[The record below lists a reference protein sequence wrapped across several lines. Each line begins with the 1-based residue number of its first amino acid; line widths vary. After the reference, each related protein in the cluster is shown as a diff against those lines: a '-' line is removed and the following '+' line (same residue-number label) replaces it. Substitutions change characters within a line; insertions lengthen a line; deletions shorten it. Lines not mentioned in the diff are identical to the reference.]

1 MLFLYNEKPISIFLR
16 ENEYKISVEFCN
28 IKMKMKPC
36 QFRLF
41 HRYLTGVS
49 EKINENTE
57 TVELFLVKDSLNVT
71 LSLKHYFQLNNAV
84 KTAMAKK
91 FGHGSEVFN

>member
-1 MLFLYNEKPISIFLR
+1 MLFFYDEKPISIFMR
-16 ENEYKISVEFCN
+16 ENEHKIRIEFCN

-41 HRYLTGVS
+41 HHYLTGVS

-57 TVELFLVKDSLNVT
+57 TVELLLVKDSLNVT
-71 LSLKHYFQLNNAV
+71 LSLKHYFHLNNAV

-91 FGHGSEVFN
+91 FGHGPEVFN

>member
-1 MLFLYNEKPISIFLR
+1 MNTRLVLNFAI
-16 ENEYKISVEFCN
+16 
-28 IKMKMKPC
+28 
-36 QFRLF
+36 FRLF
-41 HRYLTGVS
+41 HLYLTGVS

-57 TVELFLVKDSLNVT
+57 TVELLLVKNSLNVT